1 MMEKGGVG
9 MLTRNQE
16 LTVTID
22 RLGDDAQGIAL
33 HEGMVVFVPKALPG
47 EQVRVRV
54 IKPDKRYAVA
64 RLLEVEKAAPE
75 RVTPPCP
82 YAARCGGCV
91 AQHMRYEATL
101 TFKQRQVG
109 DCLRRIG
116 GLEAPDVA
124 PMMGM
129 TRPWRY
135 RNKGS
140 FPVGGTTGAPLIGC
154 YAPRSHTIIDAPE
167 GCLLQDEQSDRMVS
181 EVRRWM
187 IEQRIPPYEEA
198 GHRGL
203 IRHVVTRVTRSGQA
217 MLTLVT
223 MREEIPAAQA
233 LINALRAAVPG
244 LRGVCIAPNDRR
256 TNVIFGDASRALW
269 GAHILEETHF
279 GLRFSLSPRAFFQVN
294 PIQADRLYQRALDYA
309 QLRGGERVADVYC
322 GTGTMTLLLA
332 RAAREVVGI
341 EWSEAA
347 VADAERNAAEN
358 GIPNARFVC
367 EDAAKALPALVETG
381 ERLDVVVLDPPR
393 KGCDEAVLQAVG
405 RARPDRLVY
414 VSCNPATLARDAAL
428 LAKLGYGLVS
438 AQPVDMFCWTGSVE
452 TAALFLP
459 ISKATQF

>member
-1 MMEKGGVG
+1 

-22 RLGDDAQGIAL
+22 RLGDEAQGIAL

-47 EQVRVRV
+47 ERVRVRV

-64 RLLEVEKAAPE
+64 RLMGVERASPE

-101 TFKQRQVG
+101 AFTRQQVE

-116 GLEAPDVA
+116 GLDAPDVA
-124 PMMGM
+124 PMLGM
-129 TRPWRY
+129 EQPWRY
-135 RNKGS
+135 RNKGA
-140 FPVGGTTGAPLIGC
+140 FPVGGSVGAPLIGC
-154 YAPRSHTIIDAPE
+154 YAPRSHTIVDAPE
-167 GCLLQDEQSDRMVS
+167 GCLLQDARSDRMMS
-181 EVRRWM
+181 AVRRWM
-187 IEQRIPPYEEA
+187 IERRVAPYSEA
-198 GHRGL
+198 EHQGL

-223 MREEIPAAQA
+223 MREEIPAVNV
-233 LINALRAAVPG
+233 LIDALRTEVPG
-244 LRGVCIAPNDRR
+244 LRGVCVAPNDQR
-256 TNVIFGDASRALW
+256 TNAIFGDSSFALW
-269 GAHILEETHF
+269 GDHVLEETHF

-294 PIQADRLYQRALDYA
+294 PAQADRLYHKALEYA
-309 QLRGGERVADVYC
+309 QLRGDERVADVYC
-322 GTGTMTLLLA
+322 GTGTLTLLLA
-332 RAAREVVGI
+332 RQAREVVGI
-341 EWSEAA
+341 EWSQAA
-347 VADAERNAAEN
+347 VADAGRNAADN

-381 ERLDVVVLDPPR
+381 EPLDVVVLDPPR
-393 KGCDEAVLQAVG
+393 KGCDEAVLRAAG
-405 RARPDRLVY
+405 RAKPKRLVY

-428 LAKLGYGLVS
+428 LADMGYRLAS

-459 ISKATQF
+459 VSR

>member
-1 MMEKGGVG
+1 

-22 RLGDDAQGIAL
+22 RLGDEAQGIAL

-47 EQVRVRV
+47 ERARVRV
-54 IKPDKRYAVA
+54 IKPDKRYAIA
-64 RLLEVEKAAPE
+64 RLLEVENASPD

-101 TFKQRQVG
+101 DFKQRQVE

-116 GLEAPDVA
+116 GVENPIVA
-124 PMMGM
+124 PMLGM
-129 TRPWRY
+129 EKPWRY

-140 FPVGGTTGAPLIGC
+140 FPVGGAAGAPVIGC
-154 YAPRSHTIIDAPE
+154 YAPRSHTIVDAPE
-167 GCLLQDEQSDRMVS
+167 GCLLQDERSDRMISV
-181 EVRRWM
+181 VRQWM
-187 IEQRIPPYEEA
+187 AEHRIPPYDEA
-198 GHRGL
+198 RTPRPDPPRDHAGDAFRPVHAHPGDDAGGD
-203 IRHVVTRVTRSGQA
+203 S
-217 MLTLVT
+217 
-223 MREEIPAAQA
+223 AAKA
-233 LINALRAAVPG
+233 LADALRAAVPG
-244 LRGVCIAPNDRR
+244 LRGICVAPNDQR
-256 TNVIFGDASRALW
+256 TNVIFGDTSFALW
-269 GAHILEETHF
+269 GEHVLEEQHF

-294 PIQADRLYQRALDYA
+294 PDQADRLYRQALDYA
-309 QLRGGERVADVYC
+309 GLQGNERVADVYA

-332 RAAREVVGI
+332 RHAREVVGI
-341 EWSEAA
+341 EWSQAA
-347 VADAERNAAEN
+347 VADAERNASDN

-367 EDAAKALPALVETG
+367 EDAAKALPALAEAG

-405 RARPDRLVY
+405 RAKPSRLVY
-414 VSCNPATLARDAAL
+414 VSCNPATLSRDAAL
-428 LAKLGYGLVS
+428 LAELGYGLAS

-459 ISKATQF
+459 NARHEF

>member
-1 MMEKGGVG
+1 
-9 MLTRNQE
+9 
-16 LTVTID
+16 ID
-22 RLGDDAQGIAL
+22 RLGDEAQGIAL

-47 EQVRVRV
+47 ERARVRV

-64 RLLEVEKAAPE
+64 RLLEVEKASPE
-75 RVTPPCP
+75 RVEPPCP

-91 AQHMRYEATL
+91 SQHMRYEATL
-101 TFKQRQVG
+101 EFKQRQVE
-109 DCLRRIG
+109 DCLCRIG

-124 PMMGM
+124 PMLGM
-129 TRPWRY
+129 ENPWRY

-140 FPVGGTTGAPLIGC
+140 FPVGGTVGAPFIGC
-154 YAPRSHTIIDAPE
+154 YAPRSHTIVDAPE

-181 EVRRWM
+181 AVRRWM

-198 GHRGL
+198 EHRGL
-203 IRHVVTRVTRSGQA
+203 IRHAVTRVTRAGQA

-223 MREEIPAAQA
+223 MREDIPAAKA
-233 LINALRAAVPG
+233 LTDALRAAAPG
-244 LRGVCIAPNDRR
+244 LRGVCIAPNDQR
-256 TNVIFGDASRALW
+256 TNVIFGDTSFALW
-269 GAHILEETHF
+269 GNHILEETHF

-294 PIQADRLYQRALDYA
+294 PVQADKLYHKALEYA
-309 QLRGGERVADVYC
+309 QLRGDERVADVYC

-332 RAAREVVGI
+332 RQAREVVGI

-347 VADAERNAAEN
+347 VADAERNAAYN

-367 EDAAKALPALVETG
+367 EDAAKALPALAEAG

-405 RARPDRLVY
+405 RARPKRLVY

-428 LAKLGYGLVS
+428 LAGLGYGLQS

-459 ISKATQF
+459 LPPKAP